1 MRLRISHVK
10 FKACLLSYSILWAGF
25 LCSRAQGINAEIPT
39 ADASDGASKAKLYDT
54 AQSENQFSAESDH
67 AVSNPLWTPNI
78 APAEIIL
85 PKREAFNPNS
95 LAPDLNFT
103 ADSQIRRTVLNELS
117 SLEAHQEQQNPAQEQ
132 QQEQETRSFSLESQI
147 PPVPTA
153 IANEIEEFVETQNNQ
168 EAVSQ
173 SIDPELGRLRLRET
187 QRVEP
192 QSIDPEL
199 GRLRLRETQRVE
211 SQSIDPELGRLR
223 LRERQLA
230 EQQASDPEL
239 GEFQLRERELAER
252 RPEQSVFFQG
262 RIDYFRSNNILLDD
276 VDPVDDQLITVGIS
290 VLGVPSIGPRT
301 NLVASVGGSLA
312 RYGDLSEL
320 NYNNLQFRF
329 GVRHN
334 LFPNTYGELS
344 WTNQQFFSAD
354 DGDQFLNDHS
364 IRLSLWRRDQLA
376 PRLNLDSSYQFRLSF
391 ADPADRSRLAS
402 TLGIYLSYEIQRD
415 LEVGLDYQ
423 FVLTNFTQQ
432 EREDSYHQL
441 TAQLSYSLSRK
452 TSISLYGGF
461 SFGRSSES
469 SIDFDSSILG
479 ISLSTSI

>member
-1 MRLRISHVK
+1 M
-10 FKACLLSYSILWAGF
+10 
-25 LCSRAQGINAEIPT
+25 NAEIPT
-39 ADASDGASKAKLYDT
+39 ADASDGASKAELHDI
-54 AQSENQFSAESDH
+54 AQSEHQFFAESDH

-85 PKREAFNPNS
+85 PTREAFNPNS

-103 ADSQIRRTVLNELS
+103 ADSQIRGTVLNELS

-192 QSIDPEL
+192 QS
-199 GRLRLRETQRVE
+199 T
-211 SQSIDPELGRLR
+211 DPELGRLR

-301 NLVASVGGSLA
+301 NLVASVGASLA

-320 NYNNLQFRF
+320 NYNNLQFRL

-344 WTNQQFFSAD
+344 WTNQQLFSAD

-376 PRLNLDSSYQFRLSF
+376 PRLNLDSFYQFRLSF
-391 ADPADRSRLAS
+391 ADPADRSRLVN

-415 LEVGLDYQ
+415 LEAGLDYQ

-441 TAQLSYSLSRK
+441 TAQLSYNLSRK